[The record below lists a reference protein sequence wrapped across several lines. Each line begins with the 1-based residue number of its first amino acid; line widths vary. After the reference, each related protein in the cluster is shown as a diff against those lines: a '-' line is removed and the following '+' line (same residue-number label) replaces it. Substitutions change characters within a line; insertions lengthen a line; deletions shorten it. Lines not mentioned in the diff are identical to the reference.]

1 MKDNVPL
8 QPTPPLNPDRSIR
21 SKRIIRIISN
31 LHIINLVHIRLSTRA
46 LHHNLE
52 HISIAHGLESRT
64 SRNPRPRGSDIA
76 GPDHTPR
83 RGLVGILD
91 LEGAVAESGR
101 SGVEIRADGVVGAGA
116 GVQRL
121 LQGEGGGAVEG
132 GGEGVVV
139 AGGLGFARRD
149 DAVGGLAGCV
159 GHNPR

>member
-1 MKDNVPL
+1 M
-8 QPTPPLNPDRSIR
+8 
-21 SKRIIRIISN
+21 
-31 LHIINLVHIRLSTRA
+31 
-46 LHHNLE
+46 
-52 HISIAHGLESRT
+52 
-64 SRNPRPRGSDIA
+64 
-76 GPDHTPR
+76 
-83 RGLVGILD
+83 GILD

-139 AGGLGFARRD
+139 AGGLGFTGRD